1 MSHGHLCLELGN
13 GLKSNTDNDQQRR
26 AAECDTAYARAGD
39 KVNDDREYGND
50 VKEQRAD
57 KSDPAAYLSD
67 VLNRRSAGTDTSD
80 RAAVLL
86 KVASDLDRIE
96 RDLNIELSERNY
108 QKEHRDRVEPGIVRE
123 KVYDMIP
130 YAAFVRLDDK
140 RERGRQGDDRACEDD
155 RHNTGHI
162 QLDRQIRG
170 LTAVHLA
177 TDNLLSI
184 LYGNPSLTVGNE
196 DNEHDDYERCNDDS
210 LACNDV
216 PRTTAYEEAV
226 QHGYDAGSAGEDV
239 CEEDERD
246 TVSDTELVD
255 LLSHPH
261 YKRRACGIARN
272 DYERS
277 KHLLTLRGHA
287 DKSSGGLDVRIV
299 TVGGDETETDG
310 DVTSDSC
317 DLFSALLALALQSFK
332 SRNGD
337 GEQLHNDGSRDIRL
351 DRQCKQCCTRECLT

>member
-1 MSHGHLCLELGN
+1 MF
-13 GLKSNTDNDQQRR
+13 
-26 AAECDTAYARAGD
+26 A
-39 KVNDDREYGND
+39 
-50 VKEQRAD
+50 
-57 KSDPAAYLSD
+57 
-67 VLNRRSAGTDTSD
+67 
-80 RAAVLL
+80 
-86 KVASDLDRIE
+86 
-96 RDLNIELSERNY
+96 
-108 QKEHRDRVEPGIVRE
+108 
-123 KVYDMIP
+123 
-130 YAAFVRLDDK
+130 K
-140 RERGRQGDDRACEDD
+140 RMM
-155 RHNTGHI
+155 
-162 QLDRQIRG
+162 
-170 LTAVHLA
+170 
-177 TDNLLSI
+177 
-184 LYGNPSLTVGNE
+184 
-196 DNEHDDYERCNDDS
+196 
-210 LACNDV
+210 
-216 PRTTAYEEAV
+216 
-226 QHGYDAGSAGEDV
+226 
-239 CEEDERD
+239 RD

-351 DRQCKQCCTRECLT
+351 RQTMQTVLHVENASPDMICQGTGR